1 MRWLLLSDLHFK
13 HHDLD
18 RVRRTAQWI
27 VTAAERN
34 KVGRVV
40 VCGDLLTSRTMHST
54 HVLSA
59 CYRFIGR
66 LSEVVPRVHIV
77 LGNHDLAYRR
87 DYQTT
92 ALDALNISRLAP
104 FVTLHSG
111 VASHEWDGRR
121 VLLLPFREEQEE
133 LTKAVAA
140 LCPAE
145 ASNTVAFAHLAIN
158 KAITQRHV
166 VSTSVDKPH
175 VANSIT
181 YRGLT
186 GPDHFASLARTF
198 TGHFH
203 SHQTITQE
211 RSNRHDVDL
220 QGSITYLGS
229 PLQLSWSDLN
239 DEQRGV
245 VLLDPETL
253 EHEILTNPHAVG
265 YTTADLRQVLEGQ
278 VDQDAVVDK
287 HVMLL
292 GELTRLKYVSARDK
306 LLSMG
311 VRSVRSWTPM
321 GFFGGPSFGGL
332 GSSVPA
338 SDASVQPLD
347 EPTKAEPDLGTTSD
361 SVSGPDL
368 VTEPQISRFD
378 LAAEAREYVEG
389 LELDKSLLSRRDEL
403 VRVGQR
409 LIQASHEMTD
419 IENEIEVKYR
429 DFLDKSSQT
438 VGTRTATELV
448 GSSTHV
454 FVAEP
459 RRLSITNFLGVKGTI
474 TIDFRQDLRRGLTFL
489 VGDNGSGKSTLVE
502 AMVWCQFGRCIR
514 SGLGVNDVINDSA
527 GRNCSV
533 MLEFANGYAITRYR
547 KHKSHGNRVVVSL
560 HGEPQPQLEHPDTR
574 KTQAAVDEL
583 LGIDYETY
591 VRTVVLGHESTASFL
606 TSTQTQRRDLIEESL
621 GLSILDK
628 CGQLSKLLLKDVD
641 KDVDEVDGKLEGLLR
656 TMGYSKQRLQDL
668 DGTRKRLKQEAEEAE
683 EAVASLETVIQEY
696 AAAEMRLDA
705 QGPLGKNHTQLGHE
719 HSEVDADVIGHKE
732 NPFGTDKES
741 QGLLRSTHSAEV
753 NADFRVD
760 ISTLQDQIYIGQ
772 ENLQRLEDSYARI
785 QEEEKRVELTSRP
798 TSRLDWLQRQLSQR
812 LGEMAAAH
820 PMGLHKFLRVMKTSI
835 LSFGLSVVRGLLNI
849 FKIPKDDSQGP
860 SAQGHNQAAAIGSL
874 RKDIENS
881 MSRLQ
886 ILENEADRIIA
897 LEKLAINHIAK
908 LKKQLAQ
915 TIQAQEAY
923 GALQQQAALK
933 QREVATYTD
942 LVETD
947 QSSLQSLRSEH
958 KTLTAKRKE
967 LAANR
972 ELFTFWLSTL
982 AKRSRRTSSASSTAN
997 FREYVLVKPLAELN
1011 ELLARILTTLYDH
1024 NHSARGMAKGML
1036 RSLLEPDYGDA
1047 VIDDSSSGSV
1057 LQPTLA
1063 VHPSLAYGKRSGG
1076 ERKRV
1081 DLALFFSLMQLMW
1094 ARSAHR
1100 AHYMLVDEVFDSLDE
1115 AGQAAVV
1122 RWCGLMSQTVAGWI
1136 VVITHSQ
1143 FLIERNVE
1151 EDAGKVSIM
1160 RARMGQDGM
1169 ELVVDARRIGVE

>member
-18 RVRRTAQWI
+18 RVRKTAQWI
-27 VTAAERN
+27 VMAAERN

-54 HVLSA
+54 NVLSA
-59 CYRFIGR
+59 CYRFIGQ

-111 VASHEWDGRR
+111 VARHEWDGRR

-140 LCPAE
+140 LCPTE

-166 VSTSVDKPH
+166 VSTSVDKPR

-186 GPDHFASLARTF
+186 GPDQFASLARTF

-211 RSNRHDVDL
+211 RSDGHHFDL

-229 PLQLSWSDLN
+229 PLQLSWSDLD

-245 VLLDPETL
+245 VLFDPETL
-253 EHEILTNPHAVG
+253 AHEMLINPHAVG
-265 YTTADLRQVLEGQ
+265 YTTTDLRQVLEGQ
-278 VDQDAVVDK
+278 VDQDAVLDK

-292 GELTRLKYVSARDK
+292 GELTRLKYVSARDR

-332 GSSVPA
+332 GSSVPV
-338 SDASVQPLD
+338 SDASVQPLN
-347 EPTKAEPDLGTTSD
+347 EPTKAEPDLDITSD
-361 SVSGPDL
+361 SISGPDP
-368 VTEPQISRFD
+368 VTGPEIAKFD
-378 LAAEAREYVEG
+378 LGAEAREFVEG

-419 IENEIEVKYR
+419 TENESEVNYR

-438 VGTRTATELV
+438 IGTKTATELV

-459 RRLSITNFLGVKGTI
+459 RRLLITNFLGVNGTI

-502 AMVWCQFGRCIR
+502 AMIWCQFGRCIR
-514 SGLGVNDVINDSA
+514 SGLAVNDVVNDSA
-527 GRNCSV
+527 GKNCSV
-533 MLEFANGYAITRYR
+533 MLEFANGYSITRYR
-547 KHKSHGNRVVVSL
+547 KHKTHGNRVVVSL
-560 HGEPQPQLEHPDTR
+560 HGEPQPQLEHPDMRT
-574 KTQAAVDEL
+574 TQAAVDEL

-628 CGQLSKLLLKDVD
+628 CGQLSKLLLKDLD
-641 KDVDEVDGKLEGLLR
+641 KDIDEVEGMLEGLLR
-656 TMGYSKQRLQDL
+656 TMEYSKRRLKDL
-668 DGTRKRLKQEAEEAE
+668 DGTRKRLKEEAKEAE

-696 AAAEMRLDA
+696 AATEILLDA
-705 QGPLGKNHTQLGHE
+705 QGPFRKTHREFGPE
-719 HSEVDADVIGHKE
+719 HSDLDADVIDAKQD
-732 NPFGTDKES
+732 PFGINKVS
-741 QGLLRSTHSAEV
+741 QGLLNSTDVAGV
-753 NADFRVD
+753 NVDFRVE
-760 ISTLQDQIYIGQ
+760 ISALQEQIYIGQ
-772 ENLQRLEDSYARI
+772 ENLRRLEASYARI
-785 QEEEKRVELTSRP
+785 QEEEKRDELTSRP
-798 TSRLDWLQRQLSQR
+798 TSRLGWLQRQLSQR
-812 LGEMAAAH
+812 LGDMATGH
-820 PMGLHKFLRVMKTSI
+820 PVGLHKFLSSMKTSI
-835 LSFGLSVVRGLLNI
+835 LNFGLSVVRGLSYI
-849 FKIPKDDSQGP
+849 FKIPKDGSQGP
-860 SAQGHNQAAAIGSL
+860 SAQDHNQAAAIGSL

-886 ILENEADRIIA
+886 ILENEMDRIIA
-897 LEKLAINHIAK
+897 LEKLAISHIAK
-908 LKKQLAQ
+908 LKKHFAQ
-915 TIQAQEAY
+915 AFQAQESLR
-923 GALQQQAALK
+923 ALQQQAALK
-933 QREVATYTD
+933 QRDVATYTD

-947 QSSLQSLRSEH
+947 QSSLQSLRLEH
-958 KTLTAKRKE
+958 KALTARRNE
-967 LAANR
+967 LDANR
-972 ELFTFWLSTL
+972 ELFAFWSSNLG
-982 AKRSRRTSSASSTAN
+982 KRSRRTSSPSSTTN

-1011 ELLARILTTLYDH
+1011 ELLARILTTMYDH

-1036 RSLLEPDYGDA
+1036 QSLLEPDCGDA
-1047 VIDDSSSGSV
+1047 EIDDSSGSV

-1115 AGQAAVV
+1115 AGQAAVI

-1143 FLIERNVE
+1143 FLIEKNVE
-1151 EDAGKVSIM
+1151 EEAGKVSVM
-1160 RARMGQDGM
+1160 RARMGEDGM
-1169 ELVVDARRIGVE
+1169 ELVVDARRIGVQ

>member
-18 RVRRTAQWI
+18 RVRKTAQWI

-59 CYRFIGR
+59 CYRFIGQ

-92 ALDALNISRLAP
+92 ALDALNIRRLAP
-104 FVTLHSG
+104 FVTLHSD
-111 VASHEWDGRR
+111 VARHEWDGRR

-140 LCPAE
+140 LCPTE
-145 ASNTVAFAHLAIN
+145 AGNTVAFAHLAIN

-166 VSTSVDKPH
+166 VSTSVEKPRG
-175 VANSIT
+175 ANSIT

-186 GPDHFASLARTF
+186 GPDQFASLARTF

-211 RSNRHDVDL
+211 RSHRRDVDL

-245 VLLDPETL
+245 VLFDPETL
-253 EHEILTNPHAVG
+253 EHKILVNPHAVG

-338 SDASVQPLD
+338 SDASVQPMD
-347 EPTKAEPDLGTTSD
+347 EPTKAEPEVYTTSD
-361 SVSGPDL
+361 SVSSPDP
-368 VTEPQISRFD
+368 VTEPQIARFD
-378 LAAEAREYVEG
+378 LAAEAREFVVG
-389 LELDKSLLSRRDEL
+389 LELDNSLISRRDEL

-419 IENEIEVKYR
+419 MENAIEVNYR
-429 DFLDKSSQT
+429 DYLDKSTQT
-438 VGTRTATELV
+438 IGTRTATELV

-459 RRLSITNFLGVKGTI
+459 RRLLITNFLGVNGTI
-474 TIDFRQDLRRGLTFL
+474 TIDFQQDLRRGLTFL

-502 AMVWCQFGRCIR
+502 AMIWCQFGRCIR
-514 SGLGVNDVINDSA
+514 SGLAVNDVVNDSA
-527 GRNCSV
+527 GKNCSV
-533 MLEFANGYAITRYR
+533 MLEFANGYTITRYR
-547 KHKSHGNRVVVSL
+547 KHKTHGNRVVISL
-560 HGEPQPQLEHPDTR
+560 HGEPQPQLEHPDMR
-574 KTQAAVDEL
+574 RTQAAVDEL

-606 TSTQTQRRDLIEESL
+606 TSTQSQRRDLIEESL

-628 CGQLSKLLLKDVD
+628 CGQLSKLLLKDLD
-641 KDVDEVDGKLEGLLR
+641 KDVDEVEGMLEGLLR
-656 TMGYSKQRLQDL
+656 TMEYSKRRLKDL
-668 DGTRKRLKQEAEEAE
+668 DGTRQRLIEEAKEAE
-683 EAVASLETVIQEY
+683 EAVTSLETVIQEY
-696 AAAEMRLDA
+696 AAAEIRLDA
-705 QGPLGKNHTQLGHE
+705 QGPFGKKHTEFGHE
-719 HSEVDADVIGHKE
+719 NSEFDAHVIDRKQQS
-732 NPFGTDKES
+732 FGTNKES
-741 QGLLRSTHSAEV
+741 QGLLNSTDSAEV
-753 NADFRVD
+753 NMDL
-760 ISTLQDQIYIGQ
+760 ISALQEQIYTGQ
-772 ENLQRLEDSYARI
+772 ENLQRLEASCARI
-785 QEEEKRVELTSRP
+785 QEEEKRVELTSP
-798 TSRLDWLQRQLSQR
+798 STSRLGWLQRQLSQR
-812 LGEMAAAH
+812 LGDVAAAH
-820 PMGLHKFLRVMKTSI
+820 PVGLHKFLSVMKTSI
-835 LSFGLSVVRGLLNI
+835 LSLGLSVVRGLLYI
-849 FKIPKDDSQGP
+849 FKIAKDGSHGP

-881 MSRLQ
+881 ISRLQ
-886 ILENEADRIIA
+886 ILEKEADRVIA

-908 LKKQLAQ
+908 LKNHFAQ
-915 TIQAQEAY
+915 TIQAQEEHR
-923 GALQQQAALK
+923 ALQQQAALK
-933 QREVATYTD
+933 QRDVATYTD

-958 KTLTAKRKE
+958 KALTTKLQE
-967 LAANR
+967 LDANR
-972 ELFTFWLSTL
+972 ELFAFWTSNLG
-982 AKRSRRTSSASSTAN
+982 KRSRRTSSPSSTTN

-1011 ELLARILTTLYDH
+1011 ELLARILTTMYDH

-1036 RSLLEPDYGDA
+1036 QSLLEPDPDDA
-1047 VIDDSSSGSV
+1047 AIDDSSSGSV

-1151 EDAGKVSIM
+1151 EDAGKVSVM
-1160 RARMGQDGM
+1160 RARMGEDGM
-1169 ELVVDARRIGVE
+1169 ELVVDARRIGVQ